1 MGQISTF
8 YPNPGPSQAEKFCKE
23 EIRMRNLK
31 RALSLTLAS
40 VMLLGMMV
48 IGTSAVAGY
57 SDVDEDDN
65 VEAIEVLQA
74 IEVMVGDDRGFG
86 PDRPVTRNEMAV
98 VMGLLL
104 NLNYNYYVSTCPFT
118 DVSGVYDWAR
128 GWVGAA
134 AANGIVSGRGD
145 GIYDPAATVTAVEAA
160 SPPVPK
166 TTPPPYSGWYIRLF
180 FPYKNLPSIK
190 CREESAKAVYI
201 LLFLC

>member
-1 MGQISTF
+1 
-8 YPNPGPSQAEKFCKE
+8 
-23 EIRMRNLK
+23 MRNLK

-57 SDVDEDDN
+57 SDVDADDN

-104 NLNYNYYVSTCPFT
+104 NLDYNYYVSTCPFT
-118 DVSGVYDWAR
+118 DVAEWAR
-128 GWVGAA
+128 GWVGAC
-134 AANGIVSGRGD
+134 AANGIAARLGRARRQSSVRRTRRPRGAGSGG
-145 GIYDPAATVTAVEAA
+145 VT
-160 SPPVPK
+160 S
-166 TTPPPYSGWYIRLF
+166 
-180 FPYKNLPSIK
+180 
-190 CREESAKAVYI
+190 
-201 LLFLC
+201 